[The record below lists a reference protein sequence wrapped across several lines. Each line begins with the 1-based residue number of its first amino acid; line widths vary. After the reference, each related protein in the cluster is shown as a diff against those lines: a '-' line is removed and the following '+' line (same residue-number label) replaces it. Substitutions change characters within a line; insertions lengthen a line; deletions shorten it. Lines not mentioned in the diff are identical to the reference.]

1 MTPRYSH
8 YTTLNPCDKSTSLG
22 RNRYSGLFSQVLLIN
37 PLTITV
43 TITRKRRH
51 PPFFRAAT
59 LFKLYGISPS
69 QPLPTLAR
77 PFAKAY
83 HNSVFLPEGS
93 LKLKTW
99 KPLATSKP
107 WYSFRGGVVVVV
119 VGKLKENS
127 TWRHRTFS
135 AQRRHLRRFGHFEL
149 SSERFGGKAARW

>member
-69 QPLPTLAR
+69 QPLLTLAR

-99 KPLATSKP
+99 KPLATSHP
-107 WYSFRGGVVVVV
+107 WYRFRGGGGGWKVER
-119 VGKLKENS
+119 KFHLTTS
-127 TWRHRTFS
+127 YLQFPTPPPPSLRT
-135 AQRRHLRRFGHFEL
+135 L
-149 SSERFGGKAARW
+149 